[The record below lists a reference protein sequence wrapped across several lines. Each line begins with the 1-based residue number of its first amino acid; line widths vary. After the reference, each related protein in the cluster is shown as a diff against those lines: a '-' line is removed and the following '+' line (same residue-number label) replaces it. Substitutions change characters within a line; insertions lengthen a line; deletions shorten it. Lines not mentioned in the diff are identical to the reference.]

1 MEYPNFISTSISR
14 KDLDEIL
21 SAIGYIKDKLP
32 DLLSLSDL
40 EPYTMFKTK
49 TDLVDFVHQN
59 LKYAEKNPELVP
71 HDVDINEMQKDVEL
85 IKSIDKI
92 LTPLKQLVQKLEDS
106 KIIASNEAYLPSI
119 AIYNAIKAHDIKEK
133 HKSDHKVHA

>member
-1 MEYPNFISTSISR
+1 MKYPNFISTSISR
-14 KDLDEIL
+14 EDLDEIL
-21 SAIGYIKDKLP
+21 SAIGFINDKLP

-49 TDLVDFVHQN
+49 ADLVEFIHQN
-59 LKYAEKNPELVP
+59 LKYAEKHPELVP
-71 HDVDINEMQKDVEL
+71 HDVDIKEMRKDVEL
-85 IKSIDKI
+85 IKSLDK
-92 LTPLKQLVQKLEDS
+92 LLDPLKKLIGKLEDS

-119 AIYNAIKAHDIKEK
+119 AIYNAIKANDIREK